1 MKKYINIFAAVLII
15 GASLSMQTSLV
26 TGEEIESEQQ
36 INAIDVRSGL
46 HGIFFKNENFSDI
59 VLIGQTDGG
68 VLGINEEQFNLV
80 NTSEKVNSFVWS
92 GIIVPKENLKGIVE
106 ISQMKQVKFRLNN
119 TEIKMDQEIFLEKN
133 KEVTVTIEAI
143 GEKAFNLNEVANF
156 QLKIGN
162 HVVTREELFLPT
174 YEKDE
179 WKEHFKKQDK
189 SLLESVNPDNTRDEW
204 TDTDG
209 DAIPDK
215 WEREGYTIQAKK
227 AVAWKEEFANL
238 GYTKFTS
245 NPYEAHTVGDPY
257 TDLQKAA
264 KDIPQSNAKATN
276 HPLVAAYPNVSTTI
290 EKMKLSPNKSM
301 TNPSSSVTKSDYTL
315 GSVKTA
321 TSDGSWDGLGGYYE
335 VSKNYS
341 HGDDTTTVWGPIDPN
356 GNSILLANNAFLDA
370 QVRYKNI
377 GTGAIYGVQP
387 RSRLFI
393 DDKQIGNITEK
404 ANPTGLNLDAQAAYP
419 NMNQPGLGFTTF
431 DDFERAPIKLN
442 KQQKDNFLNG
452 EEDIQIYT
460 EQIYGRYPI
469 KMINGT
475 TAPGGEWQH
484 VLHQIENHTASLM
497 LDLGNEYSN
506 ISNVRVAAKNYN
518 DPEDH
523 TPELTLGDALAVA
536 YPEEV
541 VKGKDGIHRYNG
553 ISISEGAMNIYTD
566 EATAKKINTQLADKT
581 GAFKN
586 VNYIYQVKL
595 EPKMQITL
603 RKSEIYEDFEV
614 QPAKNFFTFSHSM
627 QVGSNLQGPNS
638 TAVSGYKRSESV
650 YRKATKEVRVNIK
663 ENIQDKFLSNKI
675 YKFSYFRAGTSNAD
689 LGTGWHDLD
698 NRNAIRPIYSESN
711 LNSQEKPKEVIGKTI
726 YFDSLPGYHRNFKK
740 QSVNVAGNY
749 RVGNFVYTLIGFYMD
764 PGSFDDFS
772 FMCTEL
778 PAPKI
783 KP

>member
-1 MKKYINIFAAVLII
+1 MKKYINIFATALII
-15 GASLSMQTSLV
+15 GVSLSMQSAIV

-36 INAIDVRSGL
+36 INTIDVRSGL

-92 GIIVPKENLKGIVE
+92 GIIIPTENLKGIIEV
-106 ISQMKQVKFRLNN
+106 SQMEQLKIRLNN
-119 TEIKMDQEIFLEKN
+119 AEIKMDQEIFLEKN
-133 KEVTVTIEAI
+133 KEATVTIEAI

-156 QLKIGN
+156 QLKVGN

-189 SLLESVNPDNTRDEW
+189 SLLNFVNPDDTRDEW

-227 AVAWKEEFANL
+227 AVAWKKEFADL

-264 KDIPQSNAKATN
+264 KDIPQSNAIATN
-276 HPLVAAYPNVSTTI
+276 HPLVAAYPNISTTI
-290 EKMKLSPNKSM
+290 EKMKLSSNQLM
-301 TNPSSSVTKSDYTL
+301 TNPSSSVTQSDYTL

-321 TSDGSWDGLGGYYE
+321 TSDGSWSGLGGYYE
-335 VSKNYS
+335 ISKNYS
-341 HGDDTTTVWGPIDPN
+341 HGNDTTTVWGSIDSN
-356 GNSILLANNAFLDA
+356 GNSILHTDSAFLDA

-377 GTGAIYGVQP
+377 GTGAIYDVQP
-387 RSRLFI
+387 RSRFFI
-393 DDKQIGNITEK
+393 DDMQIGHITEK
-404 ANPTGLNLDAQAAYP
+404 ANPTGLNLDAQGTYP
-419 NMNQPGLGFTTF
+419 SKNQPGLGLTTF
-431 DDFERAPIKLN
+431 DDFNRAPIKLN
-442 KQQKDNFLNG
+442 KQQKNNFLNG
-452 EEDIQIYT
+452 EEDIKIYT

-497 LDLGNEYSN
+497 LDLGNEYN
-506 ISNVRVAAKNYN
+506 NTSNVRVAAKNYN

-523 TPELTLGDALAVA
+523 TPELTLGDALLLA

-541 VKGKDGIHRYNG
+541 VKEKDGIYRYKG

-566 EATAKKINTQLADKT
+566 EDTAKKINAQLADKT
-581 GAFKN
+581 GPFKN

-595 EPKMQITL
+595 EKKMQITL

-614 QPAKNFFTFSHSM
+614 SPINNLFTFSHNIH
-627 QVGSNLQGPNS
+627 VGGNIPGPCK
-638 TAVSGYKRSESV
+638 TAVSGYKSSESV
-650 YRKATKEVRVNIK
+650 YRKTTKEVRVNIEK
-663 ENIQDKFLSNKI
+663 NVQDKFLSNKI
-675 YKFSYFRAGTSNAD
+675 YKFSYFRSGTANAD
-689 LGTGWHDLD
+689 LGTTWFDLD
-698 NRNAIRPIYSESN
+698 NRNAIRPIYSEN
-711 LNSQEKPKEVIGKTI
+711 KLNSQEEPKEVVGETI
-726 YFDSLPGYHRNFKK
+726 YFDSLPEYHKNFKK
-740 QSVNVAGNY
+740 QSINVAGNY
-749 RVGNFVYTLIGFYMD
+749 KVGDFGYKLIGFYMD
-764 PGSFDDFS
+764 PGVFDDFS

-778 PAPKI
+778 PAPKT